1 MSEPSDLATLTA
13 YLQVLG
19 QLNLHLSEQVQ
30 AQTAEV
36 QALRD
41 EVARLREAQ
50 TQARAPAPLT
60 LAITD
65 LVRQSGSEPWVRRMV
80 GAALFSG
87 FVLAFL
93 WGLSHIVANNTDA
106 LTLLFQLLQGYLG
119 KHAPTTP
126 ASPSP

>member
-30 AQTAEV
+30 TQTSEV
-36 QALRD
+36 QALRE

-60 LAITD
+60 LALTD
-65 LVRQSGSEPWVRRMV
+65 LVRQIGRAHV
-80 GAALFSG
+80 
-87 FVLAFL
+87 
-93 WGLSHIVANNTDA
+93 
-106 LTLLFQLLQGYLG
+106 
-119 KHAPTTP
+119 
-126 ASPSP
+126 

>member
-1 MSEPSDLATLTA
+1 MSEPSELATLTA
-13 YLQVLG
+13 YVQVLG

-30 AQTAEV
+30 A
-36 QALRD
+36 LKD

-60 LAITD
+60 LALTD

-93 WGLSHIVANNTDA
+93 WGLSHIMANDTDA

-119 KHAPTTP
+119 KHAPATP
-126 ASPSP
+126 ASSPP

>member
-1 MSEPSDLATLTA
+1 MSEPSELATLTA
-13 YLQVLG
+13 YVQVLG

-30 AQTAEV
+30 A
-36 QALRD
+36 LKD

-60 LAITD
+60 LALTD

-93 WGLSHIVANNTDA
+93 WGLSHIMANDTDA

-119 KHAPTTP
+119 KHAPATSP
-126 ASPSP
+126 ASP

>member
-1 MSEPSDLATLTA
+1 MSEPSELATLTA
-13 YLQVLG
+13 YVQVLG

-30 AQTAEV
+30 A
-36 QALRD
+36 LKD

-60 LAITD
+60 LALTD
-65 LVRQSGSEPWVRRMV
+65 LVRQSGAEPWVRRMV

-93 WGLSHIVANNTDA
+93 WGQIGRAHV
-106 LTLLFQLLQGYLG
+106 
-119 KHAPTTP
+119 
-126 ASPSP
+126 